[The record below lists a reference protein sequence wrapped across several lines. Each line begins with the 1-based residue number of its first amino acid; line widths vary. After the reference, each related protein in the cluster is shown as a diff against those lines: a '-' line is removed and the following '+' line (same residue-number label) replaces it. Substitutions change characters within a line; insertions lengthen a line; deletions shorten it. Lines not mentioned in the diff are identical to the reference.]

1 MAVQGQSSLGR
12 SYRSYRFPQ
21 RKGGRLSRRPAA
33 GQRLGPLAGGISA
46 FFLAMLAM
54 GGVAV
59 AAVFG
64 YFAADLP
71 AAHDLATI
79 PIPLTTKIYD
89 RSGEHLLYTLEDERR
104 ELVTLDAVP
113 QKMQEATIA
122 IEDKSF
128 WTNPGVD
135 IGGIVRAM
143 NANAASGTI
152 SQGGSTITQ
161 QLIKT
166 RLLGDEPTF
175 TRKIKEAILAL
186 EATRTFSKKQ
196 ILEMYLNQIYYGN
209 QAYGIEAAAKTYFDQ
224 PDLMRLTLGQM
235 AMLAGLAQRPSD
247 YDPVQNPDAA
257 KARRA
262 QVLDAMVDSG
272 YIGISEADAAKAE
285 PIVVKAASTSL
296 YAAHFTFRVREQL
309 IRELGEKAA
318 YRGGYTVFTTLDWNM
333 QQLAEKEVR
342 DHVDA
347 LKGFNVNN
355 AALITMD
362 PTTGEILAYVGS
374 YDYYGNTPK
383 MQGDYDHAGIAY
395 RQPGSTFKL
404 FTYLTGMLKAGMTA
418 STRLYDIQWSMPDG
432 SGHAYSPKDAT
443 KEQHGP
449 VTMRQA
455 LRESLNLPALQVTR
469 TVGVDAIIDTMHQL
483 GIERD
488 FDRSQLGL
496 SFGIGAGE
504 MRLIDMASAYQVIAN
519 LGVRVEPTMIYKV
532 LDPNGKVVRDYSK
545 PEGKQVIDPRQAW
558 ILDDILKDNT
568 NPQGSFVFGPW
579 TNIGRT
585 AALKTGTTD
594 NLQDVLAI
602 GWVPQRLTAIWM
614 GNSDNSEMHGISSAL
629 GPGILWR
636 DYMKTVVGGLPATW
650 YDKPAGIVDRVVCV
664 NPTLLGGNG
673 SGTLPGPN
681 CPASYRFTEH
691 YVEGTE
697 PKTNDADF
705 YQACGIRLI
714 APFADWQPY
723 YNSWAA
729 GAVSGTYS
737 YGRFSWSICGFAPKP
752 SESPSAS
759 PNPFGTPPPVGRTPI
774 PTVPPRPT
782 KKP

>member
-104 ELVTLDAVP
+104 ELVSLDAVP

-152 SQGGSTITQ
+152 SQ

-224 PDLMRLTLGQM
+224 ADLTKLTLGQM
-235 AMLAGLAQRPSD
+235 AMLAGLPQRPSD

-257 KARRA
+257 RARRT
-262 QVLDAMVDSG
+262 QVLDAMVDTN

-296 YAAHFTFRVREQL
+296 YAAH
-309 IRELGEKAA
+309 
-318 YRGGYTVFTTLDWNM
+318 
-333 QQLAEKEVR
+333 
-342 DHVDA
+342 
-347 LKGFNVNN
+347 
-355 AALITMD
+355 
-362 PTTGEILAYVGS
+362 
-374 YDYYGNTPK
+374 
-383 MQGDYDHAGIAY
+383 
-395 RQPGSTFKL
+395 
-404 FTYLTGMLKAGMTA
+404 
-418 STRLYDIQWSMPDG
+418 
-432 SGHAYSPKDAT
+432 
-443 KEQHGP
+443 
-449 VTMRQA
+449 
-455 LRESLNLPALQVTR
+455 
-469 TVGVDAIIDTMHQL
+469 
-483 GIERD
+483 
-488 FDRSQLGL
+488 
-496 SFGIGAGE
+496 
-504 MRLIDMASAYQVIAN
+504 
-519 LGVRVEPTMIYKV
+519 
-532 LDPNGKVVRDYSK
+532 
-545 PEGKQVIDPRQAW
+545 
-558 ILDDILKDNT
+558 
-568 NPQGSFVFGPW
+568 
-579 TNIGRT
+579 
-585 AALKTGTTD
+585 
-594 NLQDVLAI
+594 
-602 GWVPQRLTAIWM
+602 
-614 GNSDNSEMHGISSAL
+614 
-629 GPGILWR
+629 
-636 DYMKTVVGGLPATW
+636 
-650 YDKPAGIVDRVVCV
+650 
-664 NPTLLGGNG
+664 
-673 SGTLPGPN
+673 
-681 CPASYRFTEH
+681 
-691 YVEGTE
+691 
-697 PKTNDADF
+697 
-705 YQACGIRLI
+705 
-714 APFADWQPY
+714 
-723 YNSWAA
+723 
-729 GAVSGTYS
+729 
-737 YGRFSWSICGFAPKP
+737 
-752 SESPSAS
+752 
-759 PNPFGTPPPVGRTPI
+759 
-774 PTVPPRPT
+774 
-782 KKP
+782 